1 MNSKDK
7 KIFFTKGR
15 YKLWVLIW
23 AALLI
28 TNFSFGQTKEIDSLQ
43 SLLTTANTPIQK
55 ITILNELT
63 NILQFSDDSVK
74 LSQYL
79 DDVIRFSK
87 NYKYLKGLKYVYSTL
102 GSIHFNKANLTE
114 A

>member
-1 MNSKDK
+1 M
-7 KIFFTKGR
+7 
-15 YKLWVLIW
+15 
-23 AALLI
+23 
-28 TNFSFGQTKEIDSLQ
+28 
-43 SLLTTANTPIQK
+43 K

-87 NYKYLKGLKYVYSTL
+87 NYKYLKGLKD
-102 GSIHFNKANLTE
+102 INKNSSVIFMV
-114 A
+114 